1 MKDKTNF
8 FIAFLLS
15 CFFIASVNMPV
26 MAITPRYNVHPY
38 SFELTETNK
47 TVQAGEEFTLK
58 ATGSGVTLGKTTWST
73 SDDSVVSIT
82 ETEVTEYGFNDG
94 YIVRL
99 KALKSGTVTITA
111 RNTMNSDKLTCKVT
125 VNEGEE
131 KEEIQEYSNKT
142 LMDFW
147 NSFFVRRNR

>member
-1 MKDKTNF
+1 MKRIITL
-8 FIAFLLS
+8 ALLLT
-15 CFFIASVNMPV
+15 IITTAPV

-38 SFELTETNK
+38 SFELTEANK

-99 KALKSGTVTITA
+99 KALKAGTVTITA
-111 RNTMNSDKLTCKVT
+111 RNSMNSDKLTCKVT
-125 VNEGEE
+125 VNESEE
-131 KEEIQEYSNKT
+131 KEEIRGFGNKT
-142 LMDFW
+142 FMDFW

>member
-1 MKDKTNF
+1 MKRIITL
-8 FIAFLLS
+8 ALLLT
-15 CFFIASVNMPV
+15 IITTAPV

-58 ATGSGVTLGKTTWST
+58 ATGSAVTLGKTTWMT
-73 SDDSVVSIT
+73 SDNSVVSIIRT
-82 ETEVTEYGFNDG
+82 DVREYGFSNG
-94 YIVRL
+94 YIVHL
-99 KALKSGTVTITA
+99 KALKSGTVTITV

>member
-1 MKDKTNF
+1 MKRIITL
-8 FIAFLLS
+8 ALLLT
-15 CFFIASVNMPV
+15 IITTAPV

-82 ETEVTEYGFNDG
+82 GTEVTEYGFNDG
-94 YIVRL
+94 YIVHL
-99 KALKSGTVTITA
+99 KALKAGTATIMA
-111 RNTMNSDKLTCKVT
+111 RNSMNSDKLTCKVT
-125 VNEGEE
+125 INESEE
-131 KEEIQEYSNKT
+131 KEEIQESGNKT
-142 LMDFW
+142 FMDFW
-147 NSFFVRRNR
+147 SSFFVRR

>member
-1 MKDKTNF
+1 MKRIITL
-8 FIAFLLS
+8 ALLLT
-15 CFFIASVNMPV
+15 IITTAPV

-82 ETEVTEYGFNDG
+82 GTEAREYGFNDG
-94 YIVRL
+94 YIVHL
-99 KALKSGTVTITA
+99 KALKAGTVTITA

-125 VNEGEE
+125 VNKNKE
-131 KEEIQEYSNKT
+131 KEEIQESGNKT
-142 LMDFW
+142 FMDFW
-147 NSFFVRRNR
+147 NSFFTRRNR

>member
-1 MKDKTNF
+1 MKRIITLALLLI
-8 FIAFLLS
+8 IATT
-15 CFFIASVNMPV
+15 APV

-73 SDDSVVSIT
+73 SDDSVVYIT
-82 ETEVTEYGFNDG
+82 GTEVTEYGFNDG
-94 YIVRL
+94 YIVHL
-99 KALKSGTVTITA
+99 KALKAGTVTIMA
-111 RNTMNSDKLTCKVT
+111 RNSMNSDKLTCKVI
-125 VNEGEE
+125 VEESEE
-131 KEEIQEYSNKT
+131 KEEIQESGNKT
-142 LMDFW
+142 FMDFW